1 MKTSVKTILVLAI
14 FTIKLTQNQVQY
26 NIEINMPSQAEIYV
40 EWCGKGLC
48 SIQI

>member
-40 EWCGKGLC
+40 E
-48 SIQI
+48 